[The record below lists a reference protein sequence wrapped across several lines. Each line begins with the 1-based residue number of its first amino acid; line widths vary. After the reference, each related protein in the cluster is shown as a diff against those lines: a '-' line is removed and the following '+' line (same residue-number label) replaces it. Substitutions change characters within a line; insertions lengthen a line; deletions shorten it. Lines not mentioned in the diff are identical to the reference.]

1 MYLSGNLSPQ
11 ASSREP
17 NQGHVF
23 FIIMINDLVVENP
36 RLWIYVDDTTISETV
51 AKGEL
56 SNAQRTTDQVV
67 LWSLENRVQLNT
79 DKCKEMRKSFT
90 KYQQEFEP
98 ILINGDALEV
108 VDSLKLLGLSI
119 SSDLTWNIHINEILR
134 RPLRDY
140 IFWCNLRELR
150 LLALI

>member
-17 NQGHVF
+17 NQGLVF

-36 RLWIYVDDTTISETV
+36 RLWIYVHDTTISETV

-79 DKCKEMRKSFT
+79 DKGLVK
-90 KYQQEFEP
+90 KYRGGWAGVFG
-98 ILINGDALEV
+98 NV
-108 VDSLKLLGLSI
+108 VDKKHM
-119 SSDLTWNIHINEILR
+119 TH
-134 RPLRDY
+134 PLP
-140 IFWCNLRELR
+140 
-150 LLALI
+150 LAQK

>member
-1 MYLSGNLSPQ
+1 
-11 ASSREP
+11 
-17 NQGHVF
+17 
-23 FIIMINDLVVENP
+23 MINDLVVENP

-56 SNAQRTTDQVV
+56 SNAQRTTDQIV

-79 DKCKEMRKSFT
+79 DKCKEMQKSFT

-108 VDSLKLLGLSI
+108 VDS
-119 SSDLTWNIHINEILR
+119 
-134 RPLRDY
+134 
-140 IFWCNLRELR
+140 
-150 LLALI
+150 